1 MAAWDGGKSTV
12 SILTKLLRHRPLGN
26 STQASKNVAKER
38 LKLALTYDR
47 SGLARGAIEQL
58 GDEIIRL
65 IAKHL
70 EINEEDIQMHFDRTA
85 ESDKL
90 TASIPLHIAQRPRVA
105 ANAATTLNKSQSA
118 RKSRPRRRRR
128 PRHAH

>member
-1 MAAWDGGKSTV
+1 M
-12 SILTKLLRHRPLGN
+12 SILTKLLRHRPLGS

-47 SGLARGAIEQL
+47 SGLARGVIEQL

-70 EINEEDIQMHFDRTA
+70 EIDEKDVQMHFDRTA

-90 TASIPLHIAQRPRVA
+90 TAIIPLHIAQRPRVS
-105 ANAATTLNKSQSA
+105 ANSAQTVNKSRTA
-118 RKSRPRRRRR
+118 KKSHPRRRRR

>member
-1 MAAWDGGKSTV
+1 M
-12 SILTKLLRHRPLGN
+12 SILTKLFRHRPQG
-26 STQASKNVAKER
+26 SEVQSSKNVAKER

-70 EINEEDIQMHFDRTA
+70 DINEEDIQMQFDRTA
-85 ESDKL
+85 ESDRL
-90 TASIPLHIAQRPRVA
+90 TASIPLHIVQRPRTP
-105 ANAATTLNKSQSA
+105 ANPPLAVQKSQNTK
-118 RKSRPRRRRR
+118 RSRSKRRR

>member
-1 MAAWDGGKSTV
+1 M
-12 SILTKLLRHRPLGN
+12 SILTKLFRHRPLGS

-58 GDEIIRL
+58 GNEIISL

-70 EINEEDIQMHFDRTA
+70 EINEKYVQMHFDRTA
-85 ESDKL
+85 ESDML
-90 TASIPLHIAQRPRVA
+90 TASIPLYTAQRPRVS
-105 ANAATTLNKSQSA
+105 ANTVQTVKKSPTA
-118 RKSRPRRRRR
+118 KKSHPKRRRR

>member
-1 MAAWDGGKSTV
+1 M
-12 SILTKLLRHRPLGN
+12 SILTKLFRRRPQD
-26 STQASKNVAKER
+26 SKTQASKNVAKER

-70 EINEEDIQMHFDRTA
+70 AIDEADVQMHFDRTA

-90 TASIPLHIAQRPRVA
+90 TATIPLHIAQRPRILPAPPPTAQKSRA
-105 ANAATTLNKSQSA
+105 AKKSQS
-118 RKSRPRRRRR
+118 KRRRR

>member
-1 MAAWDGGKSTV
+1 M
-12 SILTKLLRHRPLGN
+12 SILTKLFRYRPQD
-26 STQASKNVAKER
+26 SKTQASKNVAKER

-70 EINEEDIQMHFDRTA
+70 AINEADVQMHFDRTA

-90 TASIPLHIAQRPRVA
+90 TATIPLHVAQRPRPSMA
-105 ANAATTLNKSQSA
+105 PQPTAQRAQRAKKSHA
-118 RKSRPRRRRR
+118 KRRRR

>member
-1 MAAWDGGKSTV
+1 M
-12 SILTKLLRHRPLGN
+12 SILTKLFRYRPQGSELQ
-26 STQASKNVAKER
+26 SSKNVAKER

-58 GDEIIRL
+58 GDKIICL
-65 IAKHL
+65 IAQHL
-70 EINEEDIQMHFDRTA
+70 EIDKEDIQMHFDRTD

-90 TASIPLHIAQRPRVA
+90 TAIIPLHIAQRPRVST
-105 ANAATTLNKSQSA
+105 NPPLTTQKSPTTK
-118 RKSRPRRRRR
+118 KSRSKRRR

>member
-1 MAAWDGGKSTV
+1 M
-12 SILTKLLRHRPLGN
+12 SILTRLFRYRPQD
-26 STQASKNVAKER
+26 SKTRASKNVAKER

-70 EINEEDIQMHFDRTA
+70 AIKEEDVQMHFDRTA
-85 ESDKL
+85 ESDRL
-90 TASIPLHIAQRPRVA
+90 TASIPLHVAQRPRTPTA
-105 ANAATTLNKSQSA
+105 PQPGAQGAKKSPS
-118 RKSRPRRRRR
+118 KRRRR

>member
-1 MAAWDGGKSTV
+1 M
-12 SILTKLLRHRPLGN
+12 SILTKLFRQRPQD
-26 STQASKNVAKER
+26 SKTQASKNVAKER

-70 EINEEDIQMHFDRTA
+70 AINEADIQMHFDRTA

-90 TASIPLHIAQRPRVA
+90 TATIPLHVAQRSRPPMA
-105 ANAATTLNKSQSA
+105 QQPAGQPSQSPK
-118 RKSRPRRRRR
+118 KSHSKRRRR

>member
-1 MAAWDGGKSTV
+1 V
-12 SILTKLLRHRPLGN
+12 SILTRLFRYRPQDN
-26 STQASKNVAKER
+26 KTQTSKNVAKER

-70 EINEEDIQMHFDRTA
+70 AIDEADVQMHFDRTA

-90 TASIPLHIAQRPRVA
+90 TATIPLHVAQR
-105 ANAATTLNKSQSA
+105 
-118 RKSRPRRRRR
+118 SRPAMAPQPMARPASGAKKSNSKRRR
-128 PRHAH
+128 PRHDH

>member
-1 MAAWDGGKSTV
+1 M
-12 SILTKLLRHRPLGN
+12 SILTKLFRHRPQD
-26 STQASKNVAKER
+26 SKTPASKNVAKER

-70 EINEEDIQMHFDRTA
+70 AINEEDVQMHFDRTA

-90 TASIPLHIAQRPRVA
+90 TATIPLHIAQRSRISTAPSPIA
-105 ANAATTLNKSQSA
+105 QTSQSTKKSQS
-118 RKSRPRRRRR
+118 KRRRR

>member
-1 MAAWDGGKSTV
+1 M
-12 SILTKLLRHRPLGN
+12 SIITKLFRYRPLG
-26 STQASKNVAKER
+26 SDTRASKNVAKER

-70 EINEEDIQMHFDRTA
+70 EINEEDVQMNFDRTA

-90 TASIPLHIAQRPRVA
+90 TASIPLNIVQRPRVA
-105 ANAATTLNKSQSA
+105 AEPAPAAQKKSQRANRSPS
-118 RKSRPRRRRR
+118 KRRRR

>member
-1 MAAWDGGKSTV
+1 M
-12 SILTKLLRHRPLGN
+12 SILTKLLRHRPLGS

-70 EINEEDIQMHFDRTA
+70 DINEEDVQMHFDRTA

-90 TASIPLHIAQRPRVA
+90 TASIPLHIAQRPRVS
-105 ANAATTLNKSQSA
+105 ATTAPTVKTPQSS
-118 RKSRPRRRRR
+118 KKPRPRRRRR

>member
-1 MAAWDGGKSTV
+1 M
-12 SILTKLLRHRPLGN
+12 SIITKLFRYRPLG
-26 STQASKNVAKER
+26 SDTRASKNVAKER

-70 EINEEDIQMHFDRTA
+70 EINEEDVQINFDRTT

-90 TASIPLHIAQRPRVA
+90 TASIPLNIVQRPRVTAEPAPA
-105 ANAATTLNKSQSA
+105 AQKSQ
-118 RKSRPRRRRR
+118 RTKKSHSKRRRR

>member
-1 MAAWDGGKSTV
+1 V
-12 SILTKLLRHRPLGN
+12 SILTKLFRYRPQG
-26 STQASKNVAKER
+26 SDTRSSKNVAKER

-70 EINEEDIQMHFDRTA
+70 DINEEDVQINFDRTA

-90 TASIPLHIAQRPRVA
+90 TASIPLHIVQRPRIPVA
-105 ANAATTLNKSQSA
+105 PAPAAQKSPSTK
-118 RKSRPRRRRR
+118 KSHSKRRRR